1 MDEIGNYITE
11 STLISKELPLGS
23 LDQGE
28 LEYKSLSPSLK
39 LHVLNL
45 LCDETLSTR

>member
-1 MDEIGNYITE
+1 MDEVGNYISE
-11 STLISKELPLGS
+11 STLISKEFSLGS
-23 LDQGE
+23 SDQGV
-28 LEYKSLSPSLK
+28 LEYKNLSPSLK